1 MNLIVIGAG
10 KVGYYLT
17 KTLLEHGHHPTIIE
31 SDHARC
37 SHAANDLDI
46 PVICGDGTTLHALR
60 EAGYRP
66 YYLYRQSRTVGNQ
79 ENVGWAKP
87 GREGLY
93 NVYIMDETHTIL
105 GCGAG
110 AVTKLKQFG
119 TEYLERIFNYK
130 FPYEYIDRFEEML
143 RRKEGIAAFYEQ
155 YMPSIR

>member
-1 MNLIVIGAG
+1 MRM
-10 KVGYYLT
+10 VGLT
-17 KTLLEHGHHPTIIE
+17 ADRLP
-31 SDHARC
+31 R
-37 SHAANDLDI
+37 
-46 PVICGDGTTLHALR
+46 
-60 EAGYRP
+60 AGYRP
-66 YYLYRQSRTVGNQ
+66 YYLSRQSRTVGNQ

-87 GREGLY
+87 SREGLY